1 MIKTRLIAKAKSGS
15 SGGSVTLGA
24 SGMSYTNGTQY
35 AAKAE
40 EANTAKTAQ
49 YADTAGS
56 ADEAKHAASAAAL
69 DEKASAALDEKYL
82 SKVNADT
89 AAGKITFAD
98 GMALGDGT
106 AYGADKDGAATM
118 KSVTA
123 ETIAASTSVGNGDFV
138 SGYAAGS
145 GWSVYSTLV
154 NKVKKW
160 TLEIDNL
167 VVRSALKVYEMVVS
181 QLVGENDN
189 RIFAAMAEVVSLN
202 KKTFYLYISTKE
214 EKMLNPF
221 RKGDVL
227 ECQQFN
233 TDGAS
238 VSKHYRLTVQSV
250 ADGTIKYNKEM
261 CVRLSFQN
269 FTDLTNNG
277 GTADALVTAG
287 DTLVRVDSTS
297 DESRKGIVGIT
308 SVGEK
313 TPYLDVIYGK
323 TTETNPLKVRMGN
336 LSGVTD
342 ENFGGALSGWG
353 LYAEN
358 AYLKGQVHAESGY
371 FKGEIQ
377 ATSGTFNGTV
387 NATDGTFKG
396 RIEADEGHFN
406 NGTFDNATVTG
417 TITATAGKIAGYT
430 IEGNML
436 TYADPSTRYKGWISP
451 ESICLYQSPQGGGA
465 AERSVEI
472 GNGNNYGVTDGV
484 TYALKIVTRQYAIS
498 TGLSINLQ
506 NKDSTDSITGETSV
520 DNFAKYAIK
529 LYGGSIGGLKL
540 HTAILNGG
548 TDANPTE
555 IGLLDSVVI
564 LQSGGSYKLPDFGTK
579 SQYDGH
585 VVMVRVMTSDNI
597 KLYASGN
604 NKILHERWD
613 IDSCWGVNYAGL
625 SATFVFVPAYT
636 DSNSGAQGVWI
647 EFRNSW
653 NF

>member
-1 MIKTRLIAKAKSGS
+1 MIKTRLLAKAKNGS

-69 DEKASAALDEKYL
+69 DEKAAAALDEKYL

-123 ETIAASTSVGNGDFV
+123 ETIAASTSVGNSDFV

-189 RIFAAMAEVVSLN
+189 RIFAACGEVVGMNVRTL
-202 KKTFYLYISTKE
+202 KIYVSTENGGK
-214 EKMLNPF
+214 LNPF
-221 RKGDVL
+221 RVGDVL
-227 ECQQFN
+227 ECQQYQPN
-233 TDGAS
+233 GED
-238 VSKHYRLTVQSV
+238 VSKHYRLIVRET
-250 ADGTIKYNKEM
+250 GTATYKKETCAYVELM
-261 CVRLSFQN
+261 TNSD
-269 FTDLTNNG
+269 FTDLTG
-277 GTADALVTAG
+277 GGRSCSTLVTAG

-323 TTETNPLKVRMGN
+323 TTETNPLKVRLGN

-342 ENFGGALSGWG
+342 DNFGGALSGWG

-358 AYLKGQVHAESGY
+358 AYLKGAVHADSGY

-377 ATSGTFNGTV
+377 ATSGTFT
-387 NATDGTFKG
+387 
-396 RIEADEGHFN
+396 
-406 NGTFDNATVTG
+406 NGTFENCTSKQGTFEEGTFNKGTFTDITAVNGTFENGTFTNANVEG
-417 TITATAGKIAGYT
+417 TISASALRLTEATPEAGADATALNGSLITRGDFILPELAAGECMT
-430 IEGNML
+430 IYYSYHSASRLGLMN
-436 TYADPSTRYKGWISP
+436 APVV
-451 ESICLYQSPQGGGA
+451 Q
-465 AERSVEI
+465 RS
-472 GNGNNYGVTDGV
+472 D
-484 TYALKIVTRQYAIS
+484 
-498 TGLSINLQ
+498 
-506 NKDSTDSITGETSV
+506 
-520 DNFAKYAIK
+520 
-529 LYGGSIGGLKL
+529 GGSILYIGKQAAEDGSLTEVWKS
-540 HTAILNGG
+540 G
-548 TDANPTE
+548 TSAQLLGSGMI
-555 IGLLDSVVI
+555 IGIHNSL
-564 LQSGGSYKLPDFGTK
+564 
-579 SQYDGH
+579 
-585 VVMVRVMTSDNI
+585 
-597 KLYASGN
+597 SGN
-604 NKILHERWD
+604 SIWRVIKW
-613 IDSCWGVNYAGL
+613 AGNL
-625 SATFVFVPAYT
+625 
-636 DSNSGAQGVWI
+636 
-647 EFRNSW
+647 E
-653 NF
+653 